1 MREYFNPSWMEY
13 LFGVLF
19 GATWQAAVF
28 IGILLPASFCIRRA
42 AARCA
47 MWTACVVGL
56 SLLPVVSLCFPHCY
70 IGYTGNAEPLHFPT
84 LIARSVT
91 TDSAAARVWTLA
103 DDTWLSHVCQV
114 LVVVWAAGAAVS
126 LMRLVWSW
134 VRVAGLLHMARPCQ
148 DARVTSILS
157 RVVPQSSD
165 VQVLQMH
172 GLVGAIC
179 WQIHRPKIILPEEL
193 SRLTD
198 AELEMMI
205 RHEWT
210 HLRRSDPGTLF
221 VQRLVEV
228 FYWFH
233 PLVWLA
239 TMQLSKY
246 REFVCDDAVVTS
258 GFAPADYARCLGQLA
273 VWYYAPMPLAPAGLG
288 LLWNQHLVLLRVK
301 RLLRPEQPRGELCG
315 SHRLTLHLGSA
326 VALCICG
333 VTRVDWNEAAVTTRT
348 RWTAWPRWTAG
359 ALDTIG
365 VQVRDFPLDAHRYD
379 PDVLGR
385 HLPDGSRE
393 STATSGGRAVIRAGL
408 SN

>member
-1 MREYFNPSWMEY
+1 MEY
-13 LFGVLF
+13 AFGVLF

-28 IGILLPASFCIRRA
+28 IGILLPLSFCVRRA

-47 MWTACVVGL
+47 LWTSCVLGL
-56 SLLPVVSLCFPHCY
+56 ALMPVASLCLPHCY
-70 IGYTGNAEPLHFPT
+70 IAYAGTAEPLHFPT
-84 LIARSVT
+84 LIARNLGT
-91 TDSAAARVWTLA
+91 ASAVDRVWTLA
-103 DDTWLSHVCQV
+103 NDTWLTHVCQV

-126 LMRLVWSW
+126 FMRLVWSW

-148 DARVTSILS
+148 DDRVLQIVG
-157 RVVPQSSD
+157 RVIATPNSVS
-165 VQVLQMH
+165 VLQMH

-179 WQIHRPKIILPEEL
+179 WQIHRPKIILPEDL
-193 SRLTD
+193 TRLTD
-198 AELEMMI
+198 AELEMMV

-210 HLRRSDPGTLF
+210 HLKRSDPGTLF

-258 GFAPADYARCLGQLA
+258 GFAPAAYARCLGQLA

-301 RLLRPEQPRGELCG
+301 RLLRPSQSRGELIG
-315 SHRLTLHLGSA
+315 TQRFALSLVAA
-326 VALCICG
+326 VVLCICS
-333 VTRVDWNEAAVTTRT
+333 VTRLDWNETAFVGRA
-348 RWTAWPRWTAG
+348 RWTAWPRYSA
-359 ALDTIG
+359 AVLDTIG
-365 VQVRDFPLDAHRYD
+365 LQVRDFPLDAHRYD
-379 PDVLGR
+379 PDNTGR
-385 HLPDGSRE
+385 H
-393 STATSGGRAVIRAGL
+393 AGP
-408 SN
+408 SVHIAN